1 MLVLSCRQMVCVMT
15 SSRAFAALL
24 TAAVLFGYA
33 VPGGAAAT
41 PIPGSAN
48 QVKAISGNAGEPMW
62 NGIVRYKL
70 QELRE
75 ARPEEHPETLLP
87 GPNQKVMV
95 FRASL
100 RNGTDKQFAEL
111 LTYTLADKDDVTF
124 EIPNHVLTP
133 APLVVAEGAAVR
145 IGGMFVTD
153 KSFVPVKLLIQCATC
168 GTPNRFGAF
177 RVKLAPAPAPAQ

>member
-1 MLVLSCRQMVCVMT
+1 MM
-15 SSRAFAALL
+15 SSRVFAALL
-24 TAAVLFGYA
+24 TAAVIFGSF
-33 VPGGAAAT
+33 VPAGAAPT
-41 PIPGSAN
+41 PIPGGAN
-48 QVKAISGNAGEPMW
+48 QVKAVSGNAGDPMW
-62 NGIVRYKL
+62 NGMVRYKV

-100 RNGTDKQFAEL
+100 RNGTAKQFAEL

-124 EIPNHVLTP
+124 EIPSHYLTP
-133 APLVVAEGAAVR
+133 APLVVAQGAAAR
-145 IGGMFVTD
+145 IGGLFLAD

-177 RVKLAPAPAPAQ
+177 RVKLPPAPAPAASP